1 MIISALFTF
10 RYTLSTPSG
19 NNRNKAGDTM
29 AVRLK
34 ARFLSTRVLPTEQ
47 YKDFAEHLSKNY
59 LSICQTLGPNLT
71 ATRKDEFSKILVNI
85 MHGTGSGKVTL
96 REKIYNVNPHQF
108 WTRYENL
115 DVRP

>member
-1 MIISALFTF
+1 
-10 RYTLSTPSG
+10 
-19 NNRNKAGDTM
+19 M

-59 LSICQTLGPNLT
+59 LHICQTLGPNLT

-85 MHGTGSGKVTL
+85 MHGTGSGKVRPDYVRITRMSLCFTL
-96 REKIYNVNPHQF
+96 VGAMNMSYP
-108 WTRYENL
+108 
-115 DVRP
+115 